1 MIKSKK
7 GALELSVNTIVIIVI
22 GVTLLTLGLLFVRGV
37 FNKINIL
44 SDNVFDNAQSSINE
58 ISHTG
63 KFNAPTSI
71 GVQQGAKKT
80 FNVYVANDG
89 SAGTGQR
96 LFTLTLIPNGNF
108 EESVKSKVISP
119 VTVTLDEGKEATY
132 TIQVVAVSNAPLS
145 LDASY
150 QVKVTVGST
159 DYASSGF
166 SIQVTKST
174 GLFG

>member
-7 GALELSVNTIVIIVI
+7 GAFEPFFNSLGFIVYWFYIITFGFI
-22 GVTLLTLGLLFVRGV
+22 IVRGV

>member
-1 MIKSKK
+1 MKKSKK

-22 GVTLLTLGLLFVRGV
+22 GVTLLTLGLIFVRGV
-37 FNKINIL
+37 FSKINSL

-80 FNVYVANDG
+80 FNVYVSNDG
-89 SAGTGQR
+89 SSGTGQKS
-96 LFTLTLIPNGNF
+96 FTLSLIPNGNF
-108 EESVKSKVISP
+108 ESSVKAKVISP
-119 VTVTLDEGKEATY
+119 ASVTLDEGKEATY
-132 TIQVVAVSNAPLS
+132 TIQVAAVSTAPLS

-150 QVKVTVGST
+150 QVKVTAGNT
-159 DYASSGF
+159 DYASGGF
-166 SIQVTKST
+166 SIQIVKST